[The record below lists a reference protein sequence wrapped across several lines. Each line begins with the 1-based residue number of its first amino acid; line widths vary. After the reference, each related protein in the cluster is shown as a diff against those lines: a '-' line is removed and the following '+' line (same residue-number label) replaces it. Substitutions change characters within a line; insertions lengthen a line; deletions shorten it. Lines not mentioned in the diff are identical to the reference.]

1 MDVDMNFIPD
11 AVSGEWAIETFTV
24 SGNEL
29 SEKIQF
35 IKTGRYT
42 PRGTYK
48 KLVRGSTLVMSNTPD
63 EIRDFS
69 HMVNSA
75 HGNILINGLGLGCLV
90 RCLLGKSEVSHIK
103 VIEKSEDVISL
114 ISPYFRDDRLEII
127 HADAFEYK
135 PPRGEKYD
143 FVWHDIWDYITS
155 ENLKEMNIL
164 HKKYGRRTKWQDSWC
179 RSLCKK
185 SRY

>member
-1 MDVDMNFIPD
+1 MNFIPD

-75 HGNILINGLGLGCLV
+75 HGNILINGLGKSVLILFFLLV
-90 RCLLGKSEVSHIK
+90 
-103 VIEKSEDVISL
+103 
-114 ISPYFRDDRLEII
+114 
-127 HADAFEYK
+127 
-135 PPRGEKYD
+135 
-143 FVWHDIWDYITS
+143 DI
-155 ENLKEMNIL
+155 
-164 HKKYGRRTKWQDSWC
+164 
-179 RSLCKK
+179 CKFLFK
-185 SRY
+185 